1 MSHGSASKVGEIF
14 TAAGA
19 AFTKLG
25 ELAVQ
30 LYSASEPSPAGGKW
44 TDDEVEMLR
53 SAVKRFGDDLNKLS
67 DHIKNRTISQI
78 KNSMKRKAYEE
89 AGIPIKKAPPKA
101 EAAPPPPQ
109 PTLAAG
115 LQAATKS
122 AANLP
127 VPSINKFI
135 HQNLMTLAGQHAW
148 VRSPPQDDNGV
159 LEEKTKK

>member
-115 LQAATKS
+115 LQSAPKS
-122 AANLP
+122 AD
-127 VPSINKFI
+127 I
-135 HQNLMTLAGQHAW
+135 TLNMLNATETEVDVEGLGGTGKLDYD
-148 VRSPPQDDNGV
+148 SSS
-159 LEEKTKK
+159 

>member
-53 SAVKRFGDDLNKLS
+53 NAVKRFGDDLNKIS

-89 AGIPIKKAPPKA
+89 AGLPIKKQQQQVSVALKA
-101 EAAPPPPQ
+101 AQEGAQ
-109 PTLAAG
+109 TTLAGGLLAQAAG
-115 LQAATKS
+115 ATKS
-122 AANLP
+122 AD
-127 VPSINKFI
+127 
-135 HQNLMTLAGQHAW
+135 MTLNMLNATETEVDVEGLGGTGKLDYD
-148 VRSPPQDDNGV
+148 SSS
-159 LEEKTKK
+159 

>member
-53 SAVKRFGDDLNKLS
+53 NAVKRFGDDLNKIS

-89 AGIPIKKAPPKA
+89 AGLPIKKQQQQQVSVALKA
-101 EAAPPPPQ
+101 AQEGAQTA
-109 PTLAAG
+109 LAGG
-115 LQAATKS
+115 LLAQATGTTKS
-122 AANLP
+122 AD
-127 VPSINKFI
+127 
-135 HQNLMTLAGQHAW
+135 MTLNMLNATETEVDVEGLGGTGKLDYD
-148 VRSPPQDDNGV
+148 SSS
-159 LEEKTKK
+159 